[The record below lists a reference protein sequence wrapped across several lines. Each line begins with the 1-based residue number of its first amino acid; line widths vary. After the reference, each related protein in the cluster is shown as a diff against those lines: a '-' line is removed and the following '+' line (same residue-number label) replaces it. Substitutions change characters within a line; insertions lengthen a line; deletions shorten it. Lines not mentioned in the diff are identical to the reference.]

1 MVLINLVRNMYILT
15 LALGESVFLILVR
28 FMHSFSLVQAGYI
41 PPLPFVNQ
49 VIFLRP
55 NQAKL
60 DP

>member
-1 MVLINLVRNMYILT
+1 MYILT
-15 LALGESVFLILVR
+15 FALGDSVFLILVR
-28 FMHSFSLVQAGYI
+28 FMHNFYLVRTGYI

-55 NQAKL
+55 NQAKH